1 MPLQLEIPNNSIM
14 IPIIWR
20 ITQPPQTVHDL
31 FGTPWTRERTLPLL
45 CPKLPMRFIM
55 NLSADASFNN
65 CNFEQMCTTG
75 KMINTIISPKDQRFP
90 CIPKMLQAFQKQVN
104 AKTSRWLHFQ
114 SLPERSTIL
123 SFYTS
128 SISVEHCV
136 WPSSLDWNPPWCL
149 LRAAHLY
156 TLS

>member
-1 MPLQLEIPNNSIM
+1 MPLQLAIPNNSIM

-20 ITQPPQTVHDL
+20 ITQPPQTVHDP
-31 FGTPWTRERTLPLL
+31 FGTSWTRERTLPLL

-65 CNFEQMCTTG
+65 CNFAQMCTNRENDKHNYFSQG
-75 KMINTIISPKDQRFP
+75 SRFP
-90 CIPKMLQAFQKQVN
+90 CIPKHASSILKQVN

-136 WPSSLDWNPPWCL
+136 WPNSLDWNLPWCL